1 MADEIDLGANPE
13 NGFGPEDLGN
23 EPMPQ
28 VAIIT
33 QYVKDLSFENPN
45 APGSLQVQSQPRIDV
60 NVGVNARKA
69 ADDVY
74 EVELKISAK
83 ALCRPVWP
91 QECAGRSHRALLHH
105 RRPADPVPVR
115 PPHHRGRRARRR
127 LPAADARS
135 DRFRRA
141 VHVPAGPGRQR
152 VSEHHNHS
160 ETGGPRVARFRL
172 GHCRLALSGALP
184 NPVAQ

>member
-13 NGFGPEDLGN
+13 NGFGSEDLGN

-83 ALCRPVWP
+83 AEVDASLPSWLSC
-91 QECAGRSHRALLHH
+91 SM
-105 RRPADPVPVR
+105 PA
-115 PPHHRGRRARRR
+115 
-127 LPAADARS
+127 
-135 DRFRRA
+135 
-141 VHVPAGPGRQR
+141 
-152 VSEHHNHS
+152 
-160 ETGGPRVARFRL
+160 
-172 GHCRLALSGALP
+172 CLA
-184 NPVAQ
+184 